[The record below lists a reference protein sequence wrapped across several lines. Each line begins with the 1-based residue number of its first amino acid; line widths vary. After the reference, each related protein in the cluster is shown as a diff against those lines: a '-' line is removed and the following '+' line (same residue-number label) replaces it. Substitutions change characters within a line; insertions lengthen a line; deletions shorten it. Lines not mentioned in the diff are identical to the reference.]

1 MSYANNPAIV
11 DEAFVRLVKLFV
23 EAISGEDVLDP
34 VWYWYR
40 FESQE
45 RGNIHVHGLA
55 RPKSDPGVVK
65 PVSEIAQGRKAQLML
80 MTLSQQI
87 CWRCNRH
94 YSAESP
100 LNIQCPHDLSTLENG
115 PKQNIMTR
123 VRKVNLTYIRDTT
136 KKRGLFNM
144 TY

>member
-11 DEAFVRLVKLFV
+11 DEAFVRLVKLFI

-40 FESQE
+40 FVSQKK
-45 RGNIHVHGLA
+45 GNIYVHGVA

-87 CWRCNRH
+87 CRQCNRH
-94 YSAESP
+94 YSAESR
-100 LNIQCPHDLSTLENG
+100 LNILCPHDFSTLKTG
-115 PKQNIMTR
+115 QNKI
-123 VRKVNLTYIRDTT
+123 
-136 KKRGLFNM
+136 
-144 TY
+144 